1 MESQGPFSLYQA
13 RLFTEKYKGATSEK
27 QLGQSFWRDF
37 LTSVCGVSDLLA
49 AGIEFEYPIRM
60 ASTQAIGFA
69 DVFWPNV
76 LLVEHKSAGFD
87 LDKAEV
93 QARDYLT
100 SLDPAKRPPVFIVCN
115 FSSFRLVEV
124 FAGTSLE
131 FPITELT
138 EHLQRFEAILGGY
151 TKGVSHLEVSADSKA
166 ASLMAELFVEI
177 EKAGFEGH
185 AVSVFLVRILFLLFG
200 DDTNLWM
207 RGEKGL
213 FETLVESSPTDG
225 AGLGGLIQEL
235 FQVLNT
241 PRDERAKSLHPKLAN
256 FPLVNGGLFREPLPV
271 FSFTPEMRKAL
282 YNACKYD
289 WSQISP
295 AIFGAMFQTVK
306 DKAARREMGE
316 HFTSEANIMKVISPL
331 FLNDFHERL
340 TKSWDSP
347 TALRRFHK
355 ELPSYNFLDPAA
367 GCGNFLLVSY
377 KRLREL
383 ELKLVARLQEL
394 EGKQAFVGL
403 DGSWGVNIRLSQFH
417 GIEYEEWSSQI
428 ATVAMFL
435 AEHQANL
442 AQEEILGSAPSLL
455 PLSDTAQIT
464 HANALRVNWAEIC
477 PINDK
482 TIIFGN
488 PPFGG
493 STWQTDE
500 QKEDSERLWSG
511 TKAAGLL
518 DYVSNW
524 FLIASRHMK
533 DSGAAAGFVATNSI
547 TLGQQP
553 AIIWSQLEPLGI
565 GIDFAHRSF
574 NWVNGAPGQA
584 GVHCIILGL
593 SARAKPAKRQLWIYR
608 NPKGSPELTLA
619 NNINAYL
626 LDASNVL
633 ITTRSTPLSPES
645 EPMTNGSKPTDDGH
659 LSNISPEEAEGIRQT
674 DPIATKY
681 LRRIYGSRELIHDEE
696 RFCLWLVGVN
706 PADVKTSPVL
716 SKRVAAVRKFRE
728 ESRDATTKQDADRP
742 TEFQRIRQPKTDFIA
757 IPRITSELRDYV
769 PMALFSS
776 DVIINDK
783 ISYIANGSLE
793 DFGYLSSSVFNTWN
807 KAISGRTRNDTL
819 ISNTITYNNFPFPKA
834 TADQMTT
841 IKNAAREVLEMRALY
856 PTNSLADLYDTNA
869 MPPALSKAHKYL
881 DKAVLAAYGLRDS
894 SSDDQILELLFFL
907 YTQATADLF
916 TSPPKVKKSK
926 ASTGI

>member
-1 MESQGPFSLYQA
+1 MESRGPFSLYQA
-13 RLFTEKYKGATSEK
+13 RLFADKYKDASSEK

-87 LDKAEV
+87 LDKAEL

-100 SLDPAKRPPVFIVCN
+100 SLDPTKRPPVFIVCN
-115 FSSFRLVEV
+115 FSTFRLVEV

-131 FPITELT
+131 FPIQELP

-177 EKAGFEGH
+177 ERAGFEGH

-241 PRDERAKSLHPKLAN
+241 PREERPKSLHPKLAN

-464 HANALRVNWAEIC
+464 HANALQVNWADIC
-477 PINDK
+477 PMNER

-493 STWQTDE
+493 STWQTKE
-500 QKEDSERLWSG
+500 QKEDSERLWAG
-511 TKAAGLL
+511 TKASGVL

-524 FLIASRHMK
+524 FLVASRHMK
-533 DSGAAAGFVATNSI
+533 DSGATAGFVATNSI

-574 NWVNGAPGQA
+574 NWENGAPGQA
-584 GVHCIILGL
+584 GVHCIIMGL
-593 SARAKPAKRQLWIYR
+593 SAKSKPTKRQLWIYR

-626 LDASNVL
+626 LDADNVL
-633 ITTRSTPLSPES
+633 ITSRSKPLSSSTEIM
-645 EPMTNGSKPTDDGH
+645 ENGSKPTDEGL
-659 LSNISPEEAEGIRQT
+659 LSNISPEEAAEIRKT
-674 DPIATKY
+674 DAIATKY
-681 LRRIYGSRELIHDEE
+681 LRRIWGGRELIHNEE
-696 RFCLWLVGVN
+696 RYALWLIGAD
-706 PADVKTSPVL
+706 PADIRNSPVL
-716 SKRVAAVRKFRE
+716 SKRVAEVRRFRE
-728 ESRDATTKQDADRP
+728 NSTKKITQRDANRP
-742 TEFQRIRQPKTDFIA
+742 TEFQELRQPRGKYLAVPVIS
-757 IPRITSELRDYV
+757 SELRDYV
-769 PMALFSS
+769 PIAIL
-776 DVIINDK
+776 DDEIINNK
-783 ISYIANGSLE
+783 ISYILGDSLLT
-793 DFGYLSSSVFNTWN
+793 FGMISSRPFNVWN
-807 KAISGRTRNDTL
+807 KAVSGRTRNDTV
-819 ISNTITYNNFPFPKA
+819 ISNNITYNNFPFPQPTDA
-834 TADQMTT
+834 QRQE
-841 IKNAAREVLEMRALY
+841 IENASKEVLTARALY
-856 PTNSLADLYDTNA
+856 PSNSLADLYDTNS
-869 MPPALSKAHKYL
+869 MPVELRKAHKNL
-881 DKAVLAAYGLRDS
+881 DSAVLAAYGLKEDATDERV
-894 SSDDQILELLFFL
+894 LELIFSA

-916 TSPPKVKKSK
+916 TSEPKVKKSK
-926 ASTGI
+926 AATGK